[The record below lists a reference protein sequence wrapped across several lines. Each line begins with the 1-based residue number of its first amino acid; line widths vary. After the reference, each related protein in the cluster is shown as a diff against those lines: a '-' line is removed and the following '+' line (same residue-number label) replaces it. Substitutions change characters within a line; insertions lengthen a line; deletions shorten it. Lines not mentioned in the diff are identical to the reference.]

1 MKDKPFISTNQQP
14 VTPDRKMLTWL
25 APIAQVYK
33 AVLLNVSPDSPSRK
47 LLIHISENVLLK
59 IGTYVITYI
68 HNLGRAEDEKAN

>member
-1 MKDKPFISTNQQP
+1 
-14 VTPDRKMLTWL
+14 
-25 APIAQVYK
+25 VYK